1 MKLLKNAFLLILL
14 AATPVLFQSCSDDG
28 TAGEDGSVNVTKT
41 IIVDE
46 LGERPFLITAEGITA
61 DIMIISG
68 GGGGAGGVDYNGG
81 GINSTGGG
89 GGGGASEVMELKG
102 VILETGGSYT
112 AYVGDGGKGGIA
124 GKPGEDGEESYIE
137 LNGEKVYFAT
147 AGSGG
152 KSNTIESKVGGE
164 GGAGEPAG
172 GKGGDGEDIG
182 TNRMAAA
189 GTGGTGGDNG
199 SGYGQGGNGGLGTGI
214 QSNNPVIAAPGTK
227 GTKGYIK
234 IVWTGRE

>member
-1 MKLLKNAFLLILL
+1 MKLLKNAFPLILL
-14 AATPVLFQSCSDDG
+14 GTIPMMFISCGDD
-28 TAGEDGSVNVTKT
+28 AGPGKDGSVNVSKT

-46 LGERPFLITAEGITA
+46 LGERPFIITAEGITA
-61 DIMIISG
+61 DITIISG

-81 GINSTGGG
+81 GTHSTGGG
-89 GGGGASEVMELKG
+89 GGGGASQVLELKG
-102 VILETGGSYT
+102 VTLETGGSYT

-137 LNGEKVYFAT
+137 LNGVKVHFAA

-152 KSNTIESKVGGE
+152 KSNSIESKEGGE
-164 GGAGEPAG
+164 GGNGDPAG
-172 GKGGDGEDIG
+172 TKGGDGEDIG

-189 GTGGTGGDNG
+189 GAGGTGGDNG
-199 SGYGQGGNGGLGTGI
+199 SGYGQGGDGGLGTGI
-214 QSNNPVIAAPGTK
+214 QSNNPVIASPGTK